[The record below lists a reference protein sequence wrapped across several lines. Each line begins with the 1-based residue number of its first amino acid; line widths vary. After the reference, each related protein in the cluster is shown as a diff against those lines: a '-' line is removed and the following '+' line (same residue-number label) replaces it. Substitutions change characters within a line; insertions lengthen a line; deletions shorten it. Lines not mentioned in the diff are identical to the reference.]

1 MAGRLPSHSES
12 MLSVDSPDDGSE
24 QPPLLSP
31 SEAPTAEY
39 REAESHEIGLPEV
52 GSPEV
57 GTLDQAID
65 ELLKEAV
72 LDRDQVADRP
82 TPIRPDEAQWIELRW
97 IEPAPVRHL
106 PWRSTVFAASA
117 QIPAVVAAATLDVSL
132 VMLSVQVVVVAAM
145 GVLLVLAEWM
155 NLNRSGLAPEEP
167 QPTLDRHLN

>member
-1 MAGRLPSHSES
+1 

-72 LDRDQVADRP
+72 LEPAVLDRDHVADKR

-97 IEPAPVRHL
+97 IEPAPVQHL